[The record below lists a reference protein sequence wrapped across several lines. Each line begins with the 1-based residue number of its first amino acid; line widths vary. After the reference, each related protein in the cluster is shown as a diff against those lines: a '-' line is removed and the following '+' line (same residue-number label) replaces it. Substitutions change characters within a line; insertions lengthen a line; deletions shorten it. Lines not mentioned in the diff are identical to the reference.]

1 MAVNLKNAGHPDMTS
16 IAIPLPHLYPGA
28 RHPASLKFALALVL
42 VIAADWL
49 LYDQSEGISV
59 ALFAVALICG
69 SLLTNFGG
77 LDRARA
83 MPAAAI
89 FLAGL
94 APAIEDLNP
103 LSCIILIVALCG
115 GISILTNPNLK
126 RLRDW
131 LVALRDLLL
140 IGPFRSIADVTR
152 LLMQTRFTAGVVACV
167 VPLALGSIFV
177 LLFASANPLIEK
189 WLVMLNPR
197 SVASQ
202 LDPARTLF
210 WGAAFLMI
218 WPFIQLRWRRQ
229 IAIDPAT
236 INLGAVTLDSSQPG
250 AGADTAPR
258 SSPAVLSTA
267 TILRSLILF
276 NLLFAVQ
283 TVLDLIYLWGDGKL
297 PSDVTYADYAH
308 RGAYP
313 LIVTALLAAGF
324 VLTAMR
330 PGGPAEASKIIRPLV
345 YLWVA
350 QNVMLVASSIQRV
363 HLYVEIYQLTYWRLA
378 ALIWMLLVAIGLMLI
393 VARIVLKRSGDW
405 LIRMN
410 LISLA
415 GTLYICALIN
425 FAAVI
430 ADYNVGHS
438 QLDSAYLAGLGPQA
452 LPALD
457 KARQLLPNNQ
467 CLVRSHDR
475 LVQQQQQIMASW
487 RSWGLRSFRLQR
499 YLDKQEHQPARG

>member
-1 MAVNLKNAGHPDMTS
+1 MTS
-16 IAIPLPHLYPGA
+16 IAIPLPHLYPGE
-28 RHPASLKFALALVL
+28 RHPASLKFALTLVL
-42 VIAADWL
+42 VILADWL
-49 LYDQSEGISV
+49 FYDQGEGISV
-59 ALFAVALICG
+59 VLFAVALICG

-77 LDRARA
+77 LDRTRA
-83 MPAAAI
+83 VAAAAV

-94 APAIEDLNP
+94 APAIEELNP
-103 LSCIILIVALCG
+103 LSYIILIVALCG
-115 GISILTNPNLK
+115 GISILTNPNLT
-126 RLRDW
+126 RIRDW

-140 IGPFRSIADVTR
+140 VGPFRSIADVTR
-152 LLMQTRFTAGVVACV
+152 LLMQTNFTAALVACF

-189 WLVMLNPR
+189 WLVMLNPQ
-197 SVASQ
+197 SVASR
-202 LDPARTLF
+202 LDTVRMLF
-210 WGAAFLMI
+210 WAAAFLAI

-229 IAIDPAT
+229 IAIDPAA
-236 INLGAVTLDSSQPG
+236 IDLDAIAPDSSQPS
-250 AGADTAPR
+250 ASTENAPR
-258 SSPAVLSTA
+258 SSPAILNTP

-297 PSDVTYADYAH
+297 PPDITYADYAH
-308 RGAYP
+308 RGAYA
-313 LIVTALLAAGF
+313 LILTALLAAGC

-350 QNVMLVASSIQRV
+350 QNVMLVASSIQRL

-378 ALIWMLLVAIGLMLI
+378 AFIWMLLVAIGLMLI
-393 VARIVLKRSGDW
+393 VARIVLKRSNDW
-405 LIRMN
+405 LIRLN
-410 LISLA
+410 LVSLA

-430 ADYNVGHS
+430 ADYNVSHNQ

-452 LPALD
+452 LPAVD

-475 LVQQQQQIMASW
+475 LVQQQQQIMSSW
-487 RSWGLRSFRLQR
+487 RSWGFRSYRLQR
-499 YLDKQEHQPARG
+499 YLDERDRQSTSG